1 MRFPTIATISFAVG
15 QAYALVRSPT
25 PTVSGSSY
33 VVDGQYTF
41 ANRAIFNFATGTTLP
56 SGLYRSTYS
65 VGTHTYE
72 AANAVVSGG
81 YLNLIVPGGQ
91 TAQPYKCGEV
101 VTTVANIKYASV
113 RTVAIFSEPAGV
125 CNGIFYYKNDTQETD
140 IEWLSDP
147 SSLSNQGTRKLWF
160 TNQDADQNGV
170 KTYNAVTPPSDATS
184 AEHEYRLDWTPGLVR
199 WFVDGVKIWNTTSDV
214 PNSAAP
220 WVFNNWANGDP
231 GWSVGPPKQTANFR
245 IKDVYMYYNTC
256 SGSNC

>member
-1 MRFPTIATISFAVG
+1 MQFSTIVTIAFAVG
-15 QAYALVRSPT
+15 QACALVRSPT

-33 VVDGQYTF
+33 VVDGKYTF

-65 VGTHTYE
+65 VGTHSYS

-91 TAQPYKCGEV
+91 TAQPYSCGEV
-101 VTTVANIKYASV
+101 VTTAGNIKYASV
-113 RTVAIFSEPAGV
+113 RTVAIFSEPYGV

-147 SSLSNQGTRKLWF
+147 NSLSNQGTRKLWF

-199 WFVDGVKIWNTTSDV
+199 WFVDGVQIWSTTSDV

-231 GWSVGPPKQTANFR
+231 GWSVGPPNSTAIFR